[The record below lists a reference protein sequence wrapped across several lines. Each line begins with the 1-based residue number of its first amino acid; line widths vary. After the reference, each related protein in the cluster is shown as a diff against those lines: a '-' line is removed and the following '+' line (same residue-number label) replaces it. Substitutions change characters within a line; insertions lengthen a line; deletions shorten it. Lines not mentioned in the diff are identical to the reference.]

1 MIMMTRTEFME
12 YNAVLLEMEFMDYQ
26 EFHGDDAM
34 LTAEDL
40 AEIAFIN
47 YEFQFIQLE
56 RDEEW
61 YNDMIRITEESLT

>member
-1 MIMMTRTEFME
+1 MMTRTEFME

-47 YEFQFIQLE
+47 YEFKFRELE
-56 RDEEW
+56 RDEE
-61 YNDMIRITEESLT
+61 YYLEMLQITDDSLT